1 MSSQVPRRR
10 RPGRASSSFSY
21 SKASGAPVETPSK
34 HREPDGRAP
43 SSSSLSVPGIFER
56 AGCDVSLTSKE
67 SLGAPT
73 TGGAMSWSKTSAG
86 RLKPSLAWFLHRRFG
101 STTRASRRVEI
112 ASRSEPALGTARVSM
127 RTPWPK
133 PSAFLQGIRC
143 HSAPTVASKLLRASR
158 PHLLVGAGPHRLQ
171 SSSATPSALAYHAAA
186 DETLET
192 ILDAVDDLDQR
203 RDDVECEL
211 ASGVLTITCWDGS
224 WVINKQAPNKQIWVS
239 SPLRCDIFP

>member
-1 MSSQVPRRR
+1 MALSSRPTMPSNQLKASTHQKSSIWAVSPFRVYSNAPVATCRSPRRKALA
-10 RPGRASSSFSY
+10 RPR
-21 SKASGAPVETPSK
+21 P
-34 HREPDGRAP
+34 
-43 SSSSLSVPGIFER
+43 
-56 AGCDVSLTSKE
+56 
-67 SLGAPT
+67 
-73 TGGAMSWSKTSAG
+73 GGAMSWSRTSAG

-112 ASRSEPALGTARVSM
+112 ASRSEPALGRARVSL
-127 RTPWPK
+127 RTPRPK

-143 HSAPTVASKLLRASR
+143 HSAPMVASKLLRASQ

-171 SSSATPSALAYHAAA
+171 SSSAAPSALAYHAAA

-192 ILDAVDDLDQR
+192 ILDAVDDLDQQ